1 MKAAIFNGAHQ
12 IEIQDIP
19 VPQPAADQVLLKILA
34 CGVCGTDAHIFS
46 GQLNVAKPP
55 VVLGHEITGIIEET
69 GKDVKR
75 FQPGQHVS
83 VDPVIACGTCEFCH
97 IGRTNLCPN
106 QTTIGYVWNGGF
118 AQYMV
123 APQTHLYP
131 ISPKVG
137 IKAGI
142 LVETLACVLN
152 GFDRLAITAG
162 KSVLILGAGTVGC
175 LWNQMIQ
182 RTPSTKLLQ
191 TELVSYRRGIARE
204 LGADVVIDPAATDLA
219 EAVYTEC
226 PEGVDYIIDA
236 TGDTRAIAQALPLIR
251 KFGTFMI
258 FGVCPAD
265 EEISISPYQI
275 YQKEMKIIASKM
287 PPQTLDRSVK
297 LLESGIIDYEKIVS
311 QVMPLNSIQKA
322 FEMFESGRD
331 QALKIA
337 VDPWM
342 E

>member
-19 VPQPAADQVLLKILA
+19 VPQPAAGQVLIKIVG

-46 GQLNVAKPP
+46 GQLNVARPP
-55 VVLGHEITGIIEET
+55 VVLGHEITGVIEEV
-69 GKDVKR
+69 GRDVKR
-75 FQPGQHVS
+75 FKVGQSVS

-97 IGRTNLCPN
+97 TGRTNLCAN

-118 AQYMV
+118 AQFMV

-131 ISPKVG
+131 IAPALG

-152 GFDRLAITAG
+152 GFDRLALTAG

-175 LWNQMIQ
+175 LWNQLLR
-182 RTPSTKLLQ
+182 RTPSTRLLQ
-191 TELVSYRRGIARE
+191 TERVPYRRKVAQE
-204 LGADVVIDPAATDLA
+204 LGADVVIDPAAENLA
-219 EAVYTEC
+219 DAVYAHC

-236 TGDTRAIAQALPLIR
+236 TGNTQAIAQALPLIR
-251 KFGTFMI
+251 KSGTFMI
-258 FGVCPAD
+258 FGVCPAN
-265 EEISISPYQI
+265 EEIPISPYWI

-297 LLESGIIDYEKIVS
+297 LLEAGIIDFEKIVS
-311 QVMPLNSIQKA
+311 RVLPLKKIQEA
-322 FEMFESGRD
+322 FELFESGRD
-331 QALKIA
+331 RVLKIA
-337 VDPWM
+337 IDPWA